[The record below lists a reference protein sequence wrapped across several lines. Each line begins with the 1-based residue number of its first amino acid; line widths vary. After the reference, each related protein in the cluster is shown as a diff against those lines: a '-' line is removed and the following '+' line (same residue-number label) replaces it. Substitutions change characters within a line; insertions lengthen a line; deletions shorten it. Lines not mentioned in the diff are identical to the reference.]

1 MAAARRGHR
10 EYLSAQKLM
19 AKLGLAIHL
28 KIVSGGLSYIWQDG
42 INSQGMTQSM
52 TI

>member
-28 KIVSGGLSYIWQDG
+28 K
-42 INSQGMTQSM
+42 
-52 TI
+52 